1 MPTLVTY
8 LSVASTATRVAAME
22 QATIDSIRASLESE
36 RASLERQLLDSG
48 ASIEGDQVEVSF
60 DEGFADSA
68 QATSE
73 LSELIAHVEQLHAT
87 HSEVVA
93 ALSRLDEGGY
103 GICESCG
110 NQISPER
117 LEALPTARL
126 CLACKQKRG

>member
-1 MPTLVTY
+1 MD
-8 LSVASTATRVAAME
+8 
-22 QATIDSIRASLESE
+22 QATIDSIRTSLESE

-48 ASIEGDQVEVSF
+48 ASIDGDQVEVSF

-73 LSELIAHVEQLHAT
+73 LSELIAHVEQLHVT

-93 ALSRLDEGGY
+93 ALTRLDEGGY

-110 NQISPER
+110 NRIASER

>member
-1 MPTLVTY
+1 
-8 LSVASTATRVAAME
+8 ME
-22 QATIDSIRASLESE
+22 QATIDSIRTSLESE

-48 ASIEGDQVEVSF
+48 ASVEGDQVEVSF

-73 LSELIAHVEQLHAT
+73 LSELIAHVEQLHST

-93 ALSRLDEGGY
+93 ALTRLDEGGY
-103 GICESCG
+103 GVCESCG
-110 NQISPER
+110 DRIASER

>member
-1 MPTLVTY
+1 M
-8 LSVASTATRVAAME
+8 ASTATIVAVME
-22 QATIDSIRASLESE
+22 QATIHSIRTSLESE

-73 LSELIAHVEQLHAT
+73 LSELIAHVEQLHAA

-93 ALSRLDEGGY
+93 ALTRLDEGGY

-110 NQISPER
+110 NRIAPER

>member
-1 MPTLVTY
+1 
-8 LSVASTATRVAAME
+8 ME
-22 QATIDSIRASLESE
+22 QATIDSIRTSLENE

-93 ALSRLDEGGY
+93 ALARLNEGGY

-110 NQISPER
+110 SRIASER
-117 LEALPTARL
+117 LEALPIARL
-126 CLACKQKRG
+126 CLACKQQRG

>member
-1 MPTLVTY
+1 MD
-8 LSVASTATRVAAME
+8 
-22 QATIDSIRASLESE
+22 QATIDSIRTSLESE

-48 ASIEGDQVEVSF
+48 ASVEGDQVEVSF

-73 LSELIAHVEQLHAT
+73 LSELIAHVDQLHST

-93 ALSRLDEGGY
+93 ALTRLEQGGY
-103 GICESCG
+103 GVCESCG
-110 NQISPER
+110 NRIASER
-117 LEALPTARL
+117 LEALPTVRL

>member
-1 MPTLVTY
+1 
-8 LSVASTATRVAAME
+8 ME
-22 QATIDSIRASLESE
+22 QAAIDSIRTSLEAE

-73 LSELIAHVEQLHAT
+73 LSELIGHVEQLHAT
-87 HSEVVA
+87 HAEVVA
-93 ALSRLDEGGY
+93 ALTRLDEGSFGL
-103 GICESCG
+103 CESCG
-110 NQISPER
+110 NRIASER

-126 CLACKQKRG
+126 CLACKQKQG

>member
-1 MPTLVTY
+1 MLPLG
-8 LSVASTATRVAAME
+8 ASPATIVPVME
-22 QATIDSIRASLESE
+22 QATIDSIRTSLESE

-48 ASIEGDQVEVSF
+48 ASVEGDQVEVSF

-73 LSELIAHVEQLHAT
+73 LSELIAHVEQLHST

-93 ALSRLDEGGY
+93 ALTRLDEGGY
-103 GICESCG
+103 GVCESCG
-110 NQISPER
+110 DRIASER